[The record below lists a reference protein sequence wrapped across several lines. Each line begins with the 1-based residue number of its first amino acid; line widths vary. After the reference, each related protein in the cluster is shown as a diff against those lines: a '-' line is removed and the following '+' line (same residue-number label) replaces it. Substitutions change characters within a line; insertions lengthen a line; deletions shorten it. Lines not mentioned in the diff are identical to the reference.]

1 MQGILLAGG
10 MGTRLSPITKV
21 TNKHLLPIY
30 DKPMIYYPL
39 TTLMLAGIIEISI
52 LSTESGVKQFNDLLG
67 DGSQWGLKLSY
78 VIQNSPDGIAD
89 GINIALKQFS
99 KPDSVLVI
107 LGDNIFYGQGLGR
120 HISDVIEKNECV
132 IWTQEVNNPENF
144 GIANLNPSGEIDSIV
159 EKPQNGQ
166 SNMAITGLYYFPS
179 NINQLITNIKRSERG
194 EYEITDILNLYLQMN
209 AIKPKILSRGV
220 YWLDAGTVENLV
232 EVSQFVRVVQT
243 RQGQLIGSP
252 DEASWRMNYITSA
265 NLRELIIKMP
275 QSSYKEQL
283 VKLFL
288 GKEINNRL

>member
-1 MQGILLAGG
+1 MRGILLAGG
-10 MGTRLSPITKV
+10 MGSRLSPITKV

-39 TTLMLAGIIEISI
+39 TTLMLAGIVEVSI
-52 LSTESGVKQFNDLLG
+52 LSTESGVKQFNNLLG

-144 GIANLNPSGEIDSIV
+144 GIANLNSSGEIDSIV

-179 NINQLITNIKRSERG
+179 NINTIVTTIKKSERG
-194 EYEITDILNLYLQMN
+194 EYEITDILNSYLQKKS
-209 AIKPKILSRGV
+209 IKLEILSRGV
-220 YWLDAGTVENLV
+220 YWLDAGTVENLA
-232 EVSQFVRVVQT
+232 EASQFVRVVQT

-252 DEASWRMNYITSA
+252 DEASWRMKYITHENFRA
-265 NLRELIIKMP
+265 LIGRMP
-275 QSSYKEQL
+275 QSSYKDQL
-283 VKLFL
+283 VKLSL
-288 GKEINNRL
+288 EKRN

>member
-1 MQGILLAGG
+1 MRGILLAGG
-10 MGTRLSPITKV
+10 MGTRLNPITTV

-39 TTLMLAGIIEISI
+39 TTLMLAGIVEITI
-52 LSTESGVKQFNDLLG
+52 LSTESGVRQFTDLLG

-78 VIQNSPDGIAD
+78 VVQNSPEGIAD
-89 GINIALKQFS
+89 GIRIALKQFS
-99 KPDSVLVI
+99 SPDSVLVI

-120 HISDVIEKNECV
+120 HISEVIEKRVCV

-144 GIANLNPSGEIDSIV
+144 GVASLNPAGGIDSIV
-159 EKPQNGQ
+159 EKPIKSK

-179 NINQLITNIKRSERG
+179 NINQIISTINKSERG
-194 EYEITDILNLYLQMN
+194 EYEITEILNSYLKYN
-209 AIKPKILSRGV
+209 AIKLQKLSRGV
-220 YWLDAGTVENLV
+220 YWLDSGTVENLI

-252 DEASWRMNYITSA
+252 DEAAWRMNRI
-265 NLRELIIKMP
+265 NKEKFLELIRNMP

-283 VKLFL
+283 VKLSL
-288 GKEINNRL
+288 KKGNME